1 MSLLSE
7 LKNDLSALGIPVETV
22 AMTDKAPERYI
33 VLTPLADTFDLHA
46 DNLPGV
52 EIQEVRVSIFTNG
65 SYTAAKKQL
74 VRILLNGDYTI
85 TDRRYNGYETD
96 TGYHLYTVDVA
107 KFYETEE

>member
-7 LKNDLSALGIPVETV
+7 LKNDLSALGIPVETG

-52 EIQEVRVSIFTNG
+52 EIQEVRVSIFTKG

-96 TGYHLYTVDVA
+96 TGYHLYTVDVS
-107 KFYETEE
+107 KFYETED